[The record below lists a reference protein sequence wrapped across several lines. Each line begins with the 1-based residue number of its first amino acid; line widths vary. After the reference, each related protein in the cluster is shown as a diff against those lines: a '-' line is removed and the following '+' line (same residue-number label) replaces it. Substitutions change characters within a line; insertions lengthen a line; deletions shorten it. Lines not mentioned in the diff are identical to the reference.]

1 MKTEE
6 LIIVRRSLPSD
17 THPEQE
23 LGINARYTVLKL
35 INRLTPMVGT
45 VVTGS
50 ELTALLDNTRRD
62 KLTLQVLAQG
72 GVA

>member
-6 LIIVRRSLPSD
+6 LIIVRRSIPSD

-35 INRLTPMVGT
+35 INRLTPMV
-45 VVTGS
+45 
-50 ELTALLDNTRRD
+50 
-62 KLTLQVLAQG
+62 LAQG